1 VKPRRRAVIYA
12 RVSGLE
18 QKKKQTIVSQ
28 LSELPLG
35 IEAMGWDLVCQYTD
49 DGKSASTGKLEHR
62 GGFAELRR
70 DAALGKFDVVCF
82 VHLDRV
88 TRSDHWG
95 EFGPI
100 IGTFQTA
107 GIVLWSPMDGVLD
120 PRDPM
125 DSMRLYFRINQAA
138 TENTTRVE
146 RFQRGKR
153 AAALRGQHVQGA
165 LPYGL
170 RYVANKER
178 DGKGWSIDEEKAKY
192 VREMF
197 ARAVASLSA
206 DAIAKDM
213 EERGIPGPQVNE
225 KNPKGG
231 RWDGAVI
238 RILRSPAYRGVHYW
252 NDVIIPVPRIIDDE
266 TWYAAQAA
274 LGVSKKKGI
283 GQPLGLYLCH
293 RLAVC
298 SLCGAPI
305 YSRHGEGAKG
315 KTVRQYHCLNHSHRR
330 VPGTPRC
337 PLPVFNQE
345 TTDQLIWTCVQDFL
359 SQPADEILTTLRG
372 KREEQDQ
379 EAQAWASD
387 AEKITAQLADL
398 AKREKAI
405 LSMLMQGLIEE
416 EAAKEQITTN
426 AARRAHLQA
435 QLKTAQEAL
444 QGTNSTVSAARQL
457 EELVGQLKEVARKA
471 DAKQRRDLLR
481 LLVVRGGITFDM
493 FGATVRLVFATD
505 RDVKAPMADQGFGA
519 THAVTLRVVA

>member
-1 VKPRRRAVIYA
+1 MKKRAVIYA

-28 LSELPLG
+28 LSELPIG
-35 IEAMGWDLVCQYTD
+35 IEGMGWDLVCQYTD

-165 LPYGL
+165 LPYAL

-178 DGKGWSIDEEKAKY
+178 DGKGWNIDEGKAVY

-197 ARAVASLSA
+197 KRAVAGESG
-206 DAIAKDM
+206 DAIAKRL
-213 EERGIPGPQVNE
+213 EEGHIPGPQVND

-231 RWDGAVI
+231 RWDQAVI
-238 RILRSPAYRGVHYW
+238 RILHSPIYRGVHYW
-252 NDVIIPVPRIIDDE
+252 NDVIIPVPRIVDDE

-274 LGVSKKKGI
+274 LGESKKKGI
-283 GQPLGLYLCH
+283 GKPVGLYLCH
-293 RLAVC
+293 QLAVC
-298 SLCGAPI
+298 SLCGATI
-305 YSRHGEGAKG
+305 YMHHGEGSKG
-315 KTVRQYHCLNHSHRR
+315 SLVRQYKCLNRSHRR
-330 VPGTPRC
+330 RAGTPQC
-337 PLPVFNQE
+337 HLPVFDQKH
-345 TTDQLIWTCVQDFL
+345 TDELIWAVVSDFFE
-359 SQPADEILTTLRG
+359 QPHEVIMTTLRG

-379 EAQAWASD
+379 EAQAWSSD
-387 AEKITAQLADL
+387 AEKLTAQLADL
-398 AKREKAI
+398 AKRNKVI
-405 LSMLMQGLIEE
+405 LDLLSGGFVEE
-416 EAAKEQITTN
+416 DEAKEQVTVN
-426 AARRAHLQA
+426 AARRARLQA
-435 QLKTAQEAL
+435 QLKTAQNAL
-444 QGTNSTVSAARQL
+444 EGTNSTVSAARQL
-457 EELVGQLKEVARKA
+457 EELVGQLKQVARKA
-471 DAKQRRDLLR
+471 DEKQRRDLLR
-481 LLVVRGGITFDM
+481 LLVVRGGISFDKL
-493 FGATVRLVFATD
+493 GATVRLVFEPGEKST
-505 RDVKAPMADQGFGA
+505 APMVDQGFGA
-519 THAVTLRVVA
+519 THAVTLRIVAA